1 MGDGERIALIAGVF
15 SVAVALIQA
24 WVPQA
29 KKVAALESMNNR
41 LRALI
46 QKLGGDPNDA

>member
-1 MGDGERIALIAGVF
+1 MGDGQQIALIAGMF

-29 KKVAALESMNNR
+29 KKVAALESMVAR
-41 LRALI
+41 LRALVF
-46 QKLGGDPNDA
+46 KLGGNPDDA

>member
-15 SVAVALIQA
+15 SVVVALIQA

-29 KKVAALESMNNR
+29 KKVAALEAMAVR
-41 LRALI
+41 YRALI
-46 QKLGGDPNDA
+46 TRLGGDPNDA